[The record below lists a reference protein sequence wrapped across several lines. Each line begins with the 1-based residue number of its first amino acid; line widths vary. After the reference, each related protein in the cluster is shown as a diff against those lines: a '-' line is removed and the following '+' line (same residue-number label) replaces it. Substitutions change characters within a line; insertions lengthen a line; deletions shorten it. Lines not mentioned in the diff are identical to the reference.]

1 MKPDPDL
8 ATNLNPDPKSL
19 KSYPDSAQHLNPDL
33 APNPDFFFI
42 NSLKKTKIG
51 LKLQVR
57 SWWVCCVLIAGCCVL
72 VPLTSRLTLLAVRV
86 DLQVCMM
93 RQAEIGFQV
102 VSLFC
107 FVYLFFFY
115 KCKFLS

>member
-57 SWWVCCVLIAGCCVL
+57 SWWVCCVLIAGCCVT